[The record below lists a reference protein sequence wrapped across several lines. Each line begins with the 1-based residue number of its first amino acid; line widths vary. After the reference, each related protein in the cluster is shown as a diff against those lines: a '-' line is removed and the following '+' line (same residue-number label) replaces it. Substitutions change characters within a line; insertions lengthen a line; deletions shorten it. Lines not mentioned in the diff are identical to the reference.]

1 MNDEYFVRDVM
12 TAPVTSVPKD
22 ARLIDAAL
30 TLRTTGYR
38 HLPIVDGERL
48 VGLLSDRDLQRLTP
62 SLLGKITQEEYNA
75 IFEETQLERVMT
87 RNPITT
93 APDVPLREVAAI
105 LQEKKLGC
113 LPVVEADRL
122 IGIVTKGDMLRVLLR
137 LLEPTPVKRD

>member
-1 MNDEYFVRDVM
+1 MSEEYFVRDIM
-12 TAPVTSVPKD
+12 TAPVTSLSKD

-30 TLRTTGYR
+30 TLRRTGYR

-62 SLLGKITQEEYNA
+62 SRLGKITQEEYNA
-75 IFEETQLERVMT
+75 IFEDTQLERVMT

-93 APDVPLREVAAI
+93 APDVHLREAAAI

-122 IGIVTKGDMLRVLLR
+122 VGIVTKGDLLGVLLR
-137 LLEPTPVKRD
+137 LLDHEPVKRH